1 MANVDSV
8 LSAEVVSSP
17 SVYLGLYVIPD
28 GGVDESAVGSP
39 SILNDQ
45 NVEVYSVLAD
55 DQYGTPFIYTPLD
68 QNVYVVTANTGP
80 VMGDAVAS
88 YTQQAIISGI
98 YDGAVGEPIAWV
110 DEIPE
115 IEPRGIPSIDDVS
128 PITLIIDNQNIE
140 PIGFLS
146 EEVFGNA
153 VVDRPLLVDQ
163 SITPDSIETE
173 EEFGVHSAQVPQN
186 VSPTSITTEEVIGQH
201 TVFLDPSVVTV
212 AVSEVLGVIGTAGVI
227 VNPEIYFE
235 FAADTAVIE
244 VGGFASWTTRATVE
258 GADWF
263 VED

>member
-1 MANVDSV
+1 
-8 LSAEVVSSP
+8 
-17 SVYLGLYVIPD
+17 
-28 GGVDESAVGSP
+28 
-39 SILNDQ
+39 
-45 NVEVYSVLAD
+45 
-55 DQYGTPFIYTPLD
+55 
-68 QNVYVVTANTGP
+68 
-80 VMGDAVAS
+80 
-88 YTQQAIISGI
+88 
-98 YDGAVGEPIAWV
+98 
-110 DEIPE
+110 
-115 IEPRGIPSIDDVS
+115 
-128 PITLIIDNQNIE
+128 
-140 PIGFLS
+140 
-146 EEVFGNA
+146 VFGNA

>member
-1 MANVDSV
+1 
-8 LSAEVVSSP
+8 
-17 SVYLGLYVIPD
+17 
-28 GGVDESAVGSP
+28 
-39 SILNDQ
+39 
-45 NVEVYSVLAD
+45 
-55 DQYGTPFIYTPLD
+55 
-68 QNVYVVTANTGP
+68 
-80 VMGDAVAS
+80 MGDAVAS

-173 EEFGVHSAQVPQN
+173 EEFGEHRAQVPQDVTT
-186 VSPTSITTEEVIGQH
+186 VSIVTEEVIGQH
-201 TVFLDPSVVTV
+201 VVFLDPSVVTI
-212 AVSEVLGVIGTAGVI
+212 AASQVLGVIGTAGAI

-235 FAADTAVIE
+235 FAADTATIE